1 MGGRDIAL
9 STKYEDEKAYE
20 KYFALKRKL
29 CVEILKMARNKE
41 KVKELLEYELSRP
54 EPLVE

>member
-1 MGGRDIAL
+1 MFTIVL
-9 STKYEDEKAYE
+9 PKKYKDEDAYE

-29 CVEILKMARNKE
+29 CVEILKIARNKE